1 DKGHIMAGAMK
12 YGAIVTT
19 DAARTHYE
27 HFHLSP
33 PAKRIFPAISYAEN
47 GGSINSLTLNIVNIV
62 TPGPDGHRLVP
73 TNGVERNG
81 IYLVH

>member
-1 DKGHIMAGAMK
+1 MK
-12 YGAIVTT
+12 YGPIVTT
-19 DAARTHYE
+19 DATRTHYQ

-33 PAKRIFPAISYAEN
+33 PAKRIFHAISYVEN
-47 GGSINSLTLNIVNIV
+47 GGSINSLTLNIV

-73 TNGVERNG
+73 INGVERNG